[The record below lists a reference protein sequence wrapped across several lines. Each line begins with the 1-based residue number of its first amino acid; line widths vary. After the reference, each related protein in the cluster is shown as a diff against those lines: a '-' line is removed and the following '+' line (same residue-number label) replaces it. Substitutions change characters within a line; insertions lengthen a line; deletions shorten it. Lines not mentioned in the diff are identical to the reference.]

1 MFGRKQDFDANV
13 SVFQS
18 EVQAMAGEAQRF
30 PTLRPEGIYMA
41 LSHTATC
48 QLSGWRLVRGR
59 KPSTLGQTL
68 SRMFASSI
76 IGRVD

>member
-1 MFGRKQDFDANV
+1 
-13 SVFQS
+13 
-18 EVQAMAGEAQRF
+18 MAGEAQRF
-30 PTLRPEGIYMA
+30 PDTETEGIYMA

-68 SRMFASSI
+68 SRMFVHRSLAESTD
-76 IGRVD
+76 GGLRAPVRR